1 MHYEYHLLFHYD
13 FHCVLF
19 PLIINLICF
28 YQADLDATMATLKEK
43 QRKLQDVE
51 NQIKV
56 LQEQFESSVAEKETL
71 GERDEE
77 TDSV

>member
-1 MHYEYHLLFHYD
+1 MFHYD

-19 PLIINLICF
+19 AVIINLICF
-28 YQADLDATMATLKEK
+28 YQAELDATMSTLKEK
-43 QRKLQDVE
+43 QEKLQDVE

-71 GERDEE
+71 GETEKERDEE

>member
-1 MHYEYHLLFHYD
+1 M
-13 FHCVLF
+13 
-19 PLIINLICF
+19 IINLICF
-28 YQADLDATMATLKEK
+28 YQAELDATMSTLKEK
-43 QRKLQDVE
+43 QEKLQDVE

-71 GERDEE
+71 GETEKERDEE